1 MKTNIIIALLSVM
14 TTLQAVSLTNNKS
27 EEKQQVN
34 IPVAQEDA
42 KCYITPE
49 DAKRS
54 RGFDPVKWTEDVIN
68 SDEAKGKKVILT
80 YSNLFGMMMCMQ

>member
-49 DAKRS
+49 DASRS
-54 RGFDPVKWTEDVIN
+54 RGFDIKKWTEDIIN
-68 SDEAKGKKVILT
+68 SDEVKGKKVILT
-80 YSNLFGMMMCMQ
+80 FSHLFGMMLCVR